1 MTYTS
6 IEQVSQLLELGIPPE
21 TADMYY
27 KYNEVEDTWFPYI
40 MPDYMD
46 KELIQGMLQL
56 KQYKPCWSA
65 ENLYNLIPKS
75 NSGVGKEIYPMIIKD
90 ALFDRG
96 YKIKNNHQN
105 IWRFHKKIPTFAQDL
120 KKHRKGTLA
129 YEIQYR

>member
-27 KYNEVEDTWFPYI
+27 KYNDFEDTWAPYI

-46 KELIQGMLQL
+46 KELILEMLQL
-56 KQYKPCWSA
+56 KRYKPCWSA

-90 ALFDRG
+90 SLFDRG
-96 YKIKNNHQN
+96 YKITSIPYDTTYHESLVDAAIEMLNCTSNQKKN
-105 IWRFHKKIPTFAQDL
+105 KK
-120 KKHRKGTLA
+120 
-129 YEIQYR
+129 